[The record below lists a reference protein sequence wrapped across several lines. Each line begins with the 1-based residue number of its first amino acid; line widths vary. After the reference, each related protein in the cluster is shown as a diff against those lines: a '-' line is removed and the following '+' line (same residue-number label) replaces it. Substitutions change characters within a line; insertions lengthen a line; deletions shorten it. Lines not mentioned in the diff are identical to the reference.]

1 MLKLTLGI
9 RLSDR
14 INNKFVRPVAGVAP
28 ILDEPCES
36 RLQAG
41 IAILVNWKWLV
52 TINSAKFQIPGKGPV
67 GRRSRKSKYPRE
79 RSIYTAHPE
88 PTGK

>member
-41 IAILVNWKWLV
+41 IAILVN
-52 TINSAKFQIPGKGPV
+52 
-67 GRRSRKSKYPRE
+67 
-79 RSIYTAHPE
+79 
-88 PTGK
+88 